1 MLAKIVYILGI
12 VAAVWS
18 VLDIFKKS
26 HLSIIVKIILSIVVV
41 ATSWVGFICYYLLYA
56 QTFFEYS
63 D

>member
-18 VLDIFKKS
+18 VLDIFKKN

-41 ATSWVGFICYYLLYA
+41 ATSWVGFIC
-56 QTFFEYS
+56 
-63 D
+63 